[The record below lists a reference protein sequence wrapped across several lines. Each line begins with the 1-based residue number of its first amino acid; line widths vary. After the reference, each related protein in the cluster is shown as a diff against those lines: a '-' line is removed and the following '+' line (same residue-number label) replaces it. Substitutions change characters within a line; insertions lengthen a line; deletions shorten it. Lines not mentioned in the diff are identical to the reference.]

1 MEATILFVAIA
12 ALILLAVTSMRY
24 GVDSRDG
31 FASTER
37 EMAASGIARGGSL
50 ATRQHQM
57 APLTPVTSSL
67 PVSEQEPVKSC
78 VPAPC
83 GA

>member
-24 GVDSRDG
+24 GVDSREG
-31 FASTER
+31 LISKER
-37 EMAASGIARGGSL
+37 ELARHGIYWGRSAATRNREPVAASRLKLRMSRL
-50 ATRQHQM
+50 AVPRKC
-57 APLTPVTSSL
+57 
-67 PVSEQEPVKSC
+67 VSAS
-78 VPAPC
+78 C

>member
-37 EMAASGIARGGSL
+37 ELAARGIGRSGSP
-50 ATRQHQM
+50 ARREHQM
-57 APLTPVTSSL
+57 APATRVALSL
-67 PVSEQEPVKSC
+67 PVPEKEPAKPC

>member
-1 MEATILFVAIA
+1 MEATILFVAVA
-12 ALILLAVTSMRY
+12 ALILLAVMSMRY

-31 FASTER
+31 FTSKDR
-37 EMAASGIARGGSL
+37 ELAARGIIWGEPTVARDRPKISPAGL
-50 ATRQHQM
+50 NRNVPAQKR
-57 APLTPVTSSL
+57 VR
-67 PVSEQEPVKSC
+67 SEDC

>member
-1 MEATILFVAIA
+1 MEATILFVAVA
-12 ALILLAVTSMRY
+12 ALILLAVTSMRF

-31 FASTER
+31 FASKER
-37 EMAASGIARGGSL
+37 ELAARGIIWGGPPTARDLPKSS
-50 ATRQHQM
+50 ATRLN
-57 APLTPVTSSL
+57 PDVP
-67 PVSEQEPVKSC
+67 EQARVQPDVC

>member
-12 ALILLAVTSMRY
+12 SLILLAVTSMRF

-37 EMAASGIARGGSL
+37 DLATHGIARSGSV
-50 ATRQHQM
+50 ATRELQM
-57 APLTPVTSSL
+57 TPATRVTSSL
-67 PVSEQEPVKSC
+67 PVPEQEPLKPC

>member
-1 MEATILFVAIA
+1 MEATILFVAVA

-31 FASTER
+31 FSAKER
-37 EMAASGIARGGSL
+37 EMVARGIIWG
-50 ATRQHQM
+50 R
-57 APLTPVTSSL
+57 PLLERNPSKISPARLNRDV
-67 PVSEQEPVKSC
+67 PEQERVQPDAC

-83 GA
+83 GT

>member
-1 MEATILFVAIA
+1 MEVTILFVAVA

-31 FASTER
+31 FASTEH
-37 EMAASGIARGGSL
+37 ELAARGIARSGAL
-50 ATRQHQM
+50 ATREHQK
-57 APLTPVTSSL
+57 APTARLTMSL
-67 PVSEQEPVKSC
+67 PVPEQEPVKPC